1 MSNETKNWTE
11 SRRDCQ
17 KRGAD
22 LIIINNREEY
32 YFVQNK
38 SGPAAVYIGLTDSEV
53 EGNWKWVND
62 SNLTSGFSSW
72 APGQPDGSK
81 QVDEDCAMTVA
92 VPLPEF
98 ANIEGWHD
106 VACNKAFKWICE
118 KRTSQF
124 ILP

>member
-53 EGNWKWVND
+53 EGNWKWVD
-62 SNLTSGFSSW
+62 GSNLTSGFSSW
-72 APGQPDGSK
+72 APGQPNVNN
-81 QVDEDCAMTVA
+81 QVNEDCAMTFSYGS
-92 VPLPEF
+92 LIRPEYIF
-98 ANIEGWHD
+98 FLLEQGERSLEGR
-106 VACNKAFKWICE
+106 VI
-118 KRTSQF
+118 
-124 ILP
+124 